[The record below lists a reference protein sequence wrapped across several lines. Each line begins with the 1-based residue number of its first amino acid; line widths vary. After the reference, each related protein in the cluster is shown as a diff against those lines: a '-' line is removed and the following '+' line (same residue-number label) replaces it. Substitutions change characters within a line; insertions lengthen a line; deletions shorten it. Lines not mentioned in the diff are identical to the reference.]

1 MSVRKALQTPS
12 DINVSGWYSL
22 LPEPPPPKIL
32 DGRRKADWVV
42 IGAGFAGLSAARRL
56 SQLVPGERIAVLEAQ
71 RIGWGAAGRNSGFM
85 IDLPHELSSETYAGG
100 LQKDLKQIR
109 MNRAGIAFAAE
120 AADEYG
126 LGEHFVRAGKHHGA
140 ATARGLSALA
150 QFEKHLATLKEPFER
165 LDADAMRQVTGT
177 SFYIGGTFTPGAV
190 MIQPAAYVRGF
201 ALGLSRKVDVFESSP
216 VVSIETGAEHVIATA
231 EGE

>member
-71 RIGWGAAGRNSGFM
+71 RVGWGAAGRN
-85 IDLPHELSSETYAGG
+85 
-100 LQKDLKQIR
+100 
-109 MNRAGIAFAAE
+109 
-120 AADEYG
+120 
-126 LGEHFVRAGKHHGA
+126 
-140 ATARGLSALA
+140 
-150 QFEKHLATLKEPFER
+150 
-165 LDADAMRQVTGT
+165 
-177 SFYIGGTFTPGAV
+177 
-190 MIQPAAYVRGF
+190 
-201 ALGLSRKVDVFESSP
+201 
-216 VVSIETGAEHVIATA
+216 TGAIHADLLDVVVQSARDSCGSA
-231 EGE
+231 